1 MLGRISVVDG
11 PTAVLGHTL
20 VLTDTPTLAATE
32 SSGVLLRSF
41 MIAIVV
47 MAPVALWQG
56 RRVRARRR
64 RQRSASY
71 QQASD
76 LASLRSPDTAGTAGT
91 GGPSLESVVAEINR
105 VASTLQSAQTTEL
118 EVPADLTVGGSKADP
133 QLVEAVLRDALKRS
147 GLEVTATKGAGDSIR
162 LECRRR

>member
-20 VLTDTPTLAATE
+20 ALTDTPTLAATE

-76 LASLRSPDTAGTAGT
+76 LASLTSSDTAGT

-105 VASTLQSAQTTEL
+105 VASTLESSQKTEL
-118 EVPADLTVGGSKADP
+118 YVPGDLTVGGSKADP

-147 GLEVTATKGAGDSIR
+147 GLEVTATKGDGDSIR